1 MKIEKIN
8 DNQIRCTLNRGDL
21 QERQLSLKELAYGTE
36 KARSLF
42 REMIQKA
49 MAEVGFDTNDI
60 PLMIEAIPLS
70 GEGIMLIIT
79 KIEDPEELDTRFA
92 KFAPSIEAGL
102 GDAPPANIPLP
113 TSAEDILN
121 ALNTLFQNKETD
133 TEKEKEQ
140 PTIVDLSRCFVFH
153 RLDDVMEAADVL
165 SPIYHGKNTLYLS
178 PDGLYYLV
186 AHKSDHSPEEFNKI
200 CNIFTEYGEKV
211 RTGNRPDLY
220 YQEHYECIIPD
231 QAIQSLAVTL

>member
-1 MKIEKIN
+1 MKIEKISE
-8 DNQIRCTLNRGDL
+8 NQIRCTLNRGDL
-21 QERQLSLKELAYGTE
+21 QERQISLKELAYGTE

-49 MAEVGFDTNDI
+49 MAEVGFDTDDI

-70 GEGIMLIIT
+70 SEGIMLIIT

-92 KFAPSIEAGL
+92 KFAPSIEASL
-102 GDAPPANIPLP
+102 NDAPLGNIPLP

-121 ALNTLFQNKETD
+121 ALNSLFQNKE
-133 TEKEKEQ
+133 KEQ
-140 PTIVDLSRCFVFH
+140 PATVVDLSRCFLFH

-165 SPIYHGKNTLYLS
+165 SPIYHGQNTLYRS

-220 YQEHYECIIPD
+220 YQEHYECLIPEK
-231 QAIQSLAVTL
+231 AIQSLAVAL